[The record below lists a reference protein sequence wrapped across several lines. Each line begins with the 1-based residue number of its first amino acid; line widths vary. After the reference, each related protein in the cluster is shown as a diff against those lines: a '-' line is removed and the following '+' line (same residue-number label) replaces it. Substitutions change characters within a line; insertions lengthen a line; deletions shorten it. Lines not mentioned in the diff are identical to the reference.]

1 MVSRRIAVS
10 TETKAAAARAPFAAS
25 KVRRMM
31 ADTQPALQSRANRDQ
46 RLAWLAVGLAAAVRL
61 PRDPRFQRRVIVLAI
76 GLAAL
81 SGLARNGQATS
92 LARLAAWDK
101 KQQMRAMRVVKGKAG
116 RA

>member
-1 MVSRRIAVS
+1 
-10 TETKAAAARAPFAAS
+10 
-25 KVRRMM
+25 M

-81 SGLARNGQATS
+81 GGLARNGQATS

-101 KQQMRAMRVVKGKAG
+101 KQQMRAMRVIKGKAG